1 MFTYV
6 GMSMYRMREQGAPRV
21 KKRELLSWEL
31 KLQIIVSCQ
40 ILALGIKL
48 GLQEQYMPLTA
59 EQSL

>member
-1 MFTYV
+1 
-6 GMSMYRMREQGAPRV
+6 MYRMREQGAHRV